1 MAVRAY
7 EYETSPRKYREPYI
21 DTAKAVKNKAKAKT
35 KAKVKEVNKIK
46 IYSYIALIFAM
57 FAVISFR
64 NSLINETYNQKES
77 LKAQVSA
84 AEKENEQL
92 RINIENNLNLE
103 NIQRR
108 ATEELGMQKS
118 SNSQKV
124 YINLEKK
131 DYIETGKDKII
142 LEDRRP
148 WIVQV
153 VDDFLRQI
161 K

>member
-7 EYETSPRKYREPYI
+7 EYETSPRKYRDPYI
-21 DTAKAVKNKAKAKT
+21 DTARAVKNKAKAKT

-46 IYSYIALIFAM
+46 IYSYIVIVFAM

-64 NSLINETYNQKES
+64 NSLINETFNQKEN
-77 LKAQVSA
+77 LKKQVA
-84 AEKENEQL
+84 VAEKENEQL

-103 NIQRR
+103 NIQKR

-131 DYIETGKDKII
+131 DYIETGKDKITI
-142 LEDRRP
+142 EDRRP

-153 VDDFLRQI
+153 VDNFLGQI

>member
-7 EYETSPRKYREPYI
+7 EYETSPRKYRDPYI
-21 DTAKAVKNKAKAKT
+21 DTARAVKNKAKTKT

-46 IYSYIALIFAM
+46 IYSYIVLVFAM

-64 NSLINETYNQKES
+64 NSVINETYNQKES
-77 LKAQVSA
+77 LKSQVLA

-103 NIQRR
+103 NIQKR

-142 LEDRRP
+142 LEDSRP

-153 VDDFLRQI
+153 VDDFLSQI

>member
-7 EYETSPRKYREPYI
+7 EYETSPRKYRDPYI
-21 DTAKAVKNKAKAKT
+21 DTARTMKNKAKAKT

-77 LKAQVSA
+77 LKTQVSA

-92 RINIENNLNLE
+92 RINIENSLNLE

-131 DYIETGKDKII
+131 DYIETGKDKITI
-142 LEDRRP
+142 EDRRP

-153 VDDFLRQI
+153 VDNFLGQI

>member
-1 MAVRAY
+1 MAVRVY
-7 EYETSPRKYREPYI
+7 EYETSPRKYRDPYI
-21 DTAKAVKNKAKAKT
+21 DTARAVKNKAKTKT

-46 IYSYIALIFAM
+46 IYSYIVLVFAM

-64 NSLINETYNQKES
+64 NSVINETYNQKES
-77 LKAQVSA
+77 LKSQVLA

-103 NIQRR
+103 NIQKR

-142 LEDRRP
+142 LEDSKP

-153 VDDFLRQI
+153 VDDFLSQI